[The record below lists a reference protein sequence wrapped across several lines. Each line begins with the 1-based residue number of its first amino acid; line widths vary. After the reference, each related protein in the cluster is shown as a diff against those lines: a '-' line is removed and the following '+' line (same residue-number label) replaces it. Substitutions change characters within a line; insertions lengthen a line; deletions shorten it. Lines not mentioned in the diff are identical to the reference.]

1 MIAARRPLSSLAVAV
16 ALAWST
22 SAHAEGPNDYCQ
34 KVTARAEGDAA
45 LLIAP
50 TAHAQV
56 IRFPNAGPVDTSG
69 VQLGQGV
76 QPRAALSIGLIDI
89 YKGFGVLDVA
99 QADCLRQQAIAPLEE
114 VVLQR
119 AEIGRLPA
127 LQRKLAFLKDQSSK
141 VEQIVRNAEERFAAH
156 TSTLTELQ
164 EVRLHALE
172 FGRRLAETAR
182 DVAVLQ
188 SRNLETPQQPL
199 AKALETYEQRSV
211 DFENSVAHVRNLQ
224 PWKFQVTGGVTGT
237 PAVDWFGVAELS
249 YNVGG
254 LFQGPAER
262 RAVAARANELKN
274 ARYEMRHQV
283 DTIAREL
290 KVSVEHSRS
299 QARAIDAELARIERE
314 RAALDGTDA
323 PNKHTVLAAMALET
337 IDLEA
342 EKTFLVA
349 LADKQS
355 AFGGVK

>member
-1 MIAARRPLSSLAVAV
+1 MTAARRPLSALAVTLV
-16 ALAWST
+16 LAWSG
-22 SAHAEGPNDYCQ
+22 SAKAEGPNDYCQ

-50 TAHAQV
+50 TVHAQV

-69 VQLGQGV
+69 MQLGQGV
-76 QPRAALSIGLIDI
+76 QPRAAISIGLVDI

-99 QADCLRQQAIAPLEE
+99 QADCLRQQSIAPLEE

-119 AEIGRLPA
+119 ADIGRLPA
-127 LQRKLAFLKDQSSK
+127 LKQKLAFLKEQSPK
-141 VEQIVRNAEERFAAH
+141 VEEIVRSAEERFAAH

-172 FGRRLAETAR
+172 HGRRLSETAR
-182 DVAVLQ
+182 DVAVLE
-188 SRNLETPQQPL
+188 SRDLKAPQQPL

-249 YNVGG
+249 YNIGG
-254 LFQGPAER
+254 LFQGSAER
-262 RAVAARANELKN
+262 RAVAARASELKG
-274 ARYEMRHQV
+274 ARYEMRQQV
-283 DTIAREL
+283 DAITREL
-290 KVSVEHSRS
+290 KVSIEHSRA
-299 QARAIDAELARIERE
+299 QARIIDAELTRMDRE
-314 RAALDGTDA
+314 RASLEGTDA
-323 PNKHTVLAAMALET
+323 PNKHSVLAAMALAK